1 MVNFVKRDKNDIFNR
16 PILGFVFKNKK
27 FLLGLRIAVALLFF
41 YAVFYGFMN
50 PAKENIFTGAVF
62 WVLFWPLFMLLTLPT
77 FGRIFCGICPH
88 GFLGK
93 YITSLGLKKTMPKWM
108 QNRYIGIF
116 LLIFGWWGTYY
127 LFPDFLT
134 SPLGTAGLFAGMTA
148 VAFVVYYMYK
158 DMSYCKYIC
167 PIGTMCRA
175 YDKLSFT
182 KLETYTESCK
192 ECTTFECASSCPYHL
207 KPFSFAA
214 KNHTDDCTLCME
226 CANACEAVKFTLT
239 KPAHILEKKFK
250 ALNAEVWAFILILA
264 AIPVSMTFAHGL
276 ERSAIAQDMIWNKTA
291 VLLGM
296 SEYGVGFAFIYA
308 IVLSVFF
315 AVFGL
320 WLASLVLKKDFNTTF
335 STLGYAFAPLF
346 ILGSLGHTLEMFF
359 IKDYATLIQ
368 GFAQAF
374 GFAAD
379 VAPLAK
385 RGDAW
390 LHYFGFL
397 RWIGVVWTLILLY
410 KRLKLI
416 DSTRMRKIFGYFF
429 ASLLVIFFIGI
440 NIYRGYV
447 FNVYGVKAAGHSHH
461 MGGQS
466 IAQRPSFVKSASQPA
481 DDNSEVLDF
490 KRMIKTTDL
499 IYFTCSDP
507 GANSQGS
514 HGGGMHGGNPMAVP
528 TQKVWLVYGENFGQ
542 NTCIGKPDG
551 ELSLY
556 DTFNKEATLSTAIQ
570 NNCAS
575 YSFKMPHNGY
585 YNLFF
590 NSSKVEEDTLHY
602 KSAKLEFLNGN
613 HGLADVYEPRK
624 SQPFIGDKNKID
636 LIRVRDKKEDSF
648 FYTHSSGDLLR
659 FKALLNNKPL
669 ANAEIKVS
677 VDTGWTKDLKT
688 DKEGIAA
695 FNIIKDYFPK
705 WSEFDKRH
713 KGMLLISLSY
723 DDNSSGI
730 LNGVN
735 YSKTKYTLTY
745 PLSFYPN
752 ENEYK
757 SYKDGLIIAM
767 LTLLLASFIA
777 YRFRRN
783 RTKPF
788 SEVRY
793 DEK

>member
-1 MVNFVKRDKNDIFNR
+1 MVDFVKRDKNDIFNR

-27 FLLGLRIAVALLFF
+27 FLLGIRIAVALLFF

-93 YITSLGLKKTMPKWM
+93 YITALGLKKTMPKWM

-116 LLIFGWWGTYY
+116 LLIVGWWGAYY
-127 LFPDFLT
+127 VFPGFLT

-148 VAFVVYYMYK
+148 VAFIVYYSYK

-175 YDKLSFT
+175 YDKLSFI
-182 KLETYTESCK
+182 KLETYTESCR
-192 ECTTFECASSCPYHL
+192 ECKTFECASSCPYHL

-226 CANACEAVKFTLT
+226 CANACEAVKFKFT
-239 KPAHILEKKFK
+239 KPAQILEKKFK
-250 ALNAEVWAFILILA
+250 VLTAEVWAFILILA
-264 AIPVSMTFAHGL
+264 AIPVAMTFAHGL
-276 ERSAIAQDMIWNKTA
+276 ERSAIAHEMIWNKTA
-291 VLLGM
+291 ALLGV
-296 SEYGVGFAFIYA
+296 SEYGVGFAFVYA
-308 IVLSVFF
+308 VVLSVFF
-315 AVFGL
+315 AALGL
-320 WLASLVLKKDFNTTF
+320 WLASIALKKDFNTTF

-359 IKDYATLIQ
+359 IKEYATLIN

-379 VAPLAK
+379 AAPLAK

-397 RWIGVVWTLILLY
+397 RWIGVIWTQILLY

-416 DSTRMRKIFGYFF
+416 DSTKTRKVFAYLF
-429 ASLLVIFFIGI
+429 ASFLVIFFIGI

-447 FNVYGVKAAGHSHH
+447 FKVYGVKAADHSHH

-466 IAQRPSFVKSASQPA
+466 MAQRPSYATSFSQPR
-481 DDNSEVLDF
+481 DNGGEILDF
-490 KRMIKTTDL
+490 KNSIKAGDL
-499 IYFTCSDP
+499 IYFTNSDP
-507 GANSQGS
+507 KATSKDS
-514 HGGGMHGGNPMAVP
+514 RTRMHGGNPMAAP

-542 NTCIGKPDG
+542 NECVGKLDG
-551 ELSLY
+551 ELLLY
-556 DTFNKEATLSTAIQ
+556 DTFNKEKPVKSALQ
-570 NNCAS
+570 YNCAA
-575 YSFKMPHNGY
+575 YSFEMPHNGY

-590 NSSKVEEDTLHY
+590 NSSKIEENTLHY
-602 KSAKLEFLNGN
+602 KSAKLEFLNGS
-613 HGLADVYEPRK
+613 HGLTDVYEAHK
-624 SQPFIGDKNKID
+624 SEPFIAEKNRID
-636 LIRVRDKKEDSF
+636 LIRLRNKKEDSF
-648 FYTHSSGDLLR
+648 FYIHSSGDLLR

-669 ANAEIKVS
+669 ANAGIKVFIN
-677 VDTGWTKDLKT
+677 TGWTREFKT
-688 DKEGIAA
+688 DKEGIVE

-713 KGMLLISLSY
+713 KEMMLISLSY
-723 DDNSSGI
+723 TDDAE
-730 LNGVN
+730 GVLDGVDYN
-735 YSKTKYTLTY
+735 KIKYTLTY

-752 ENEYK
+752 ESEYK
-757 SYKDGLIIAM
+757 SYQDGLIIAV
-767 LTLLLASFIA
+767 LTLLLASFVA

-788 SEVRY
+788 AEVRY

>member
-1 MVNFVKRDKNDIFNR
+1 MVDFVKRDKNDIFNR

-27 FLLGLRIAVALLFF
+27 FLLGIRIAVALLFF

-93 YITSLGLKKTMPKWM
+93 YITALGLKKTMPKWM

-116 LLIFGWWGTYY
+116 LLIVGWWGAYY
-127 LFPDFLT
+127 VFPGFLT

-148 VAFVVYYMYK
+148 VAFIVYYSYK

-182 KLETYTESCK
+182 KLETYTDSCR
-192 ECTTFECASSCPYHL
+192 ECKTFECASSCPYHL

-226 CANACEAVKFTLT
+226 CANACEAVKFKFT
-239 KPAHILEKKFK
+239 KPAHILGQKFK
-250 ALNAEVWAFILILA
+250 ALNAEVWAYILILA

-276 ERSAIAQDMIWNKTA
+276 ERSTIAQEMIWNKTA
-291 VLLGM
+291 AFFGM
-296 SEYGVGFAFIYA
+296 GEYGVGFAFVYA

-315 AVFGL
+315 AVLGL

-359 IKDYATLIQ
+359 VKDYATLVK

-374 GFAAD
+374 GFAAE
-379 VAPLAK
+379 AMPLAK

-397 RWIGVVWTLILLY
+397 RWIGVIWTQILLY

-416 DSTRMRKIFGYFF
+416 DSTKTRKVFAYVF
-429 ASLLVIFFIGI
+429 ASFLVIFFIGI

-447 FNVYGVKAAGHSHH
+447 FKVYGVKAADHSHH

-466 IAQRPSFVKSASQPA
+466 MAQRPSYATSSSQPR
-481 DDNSEVLDF
+481 DNGGEILDF
-490 KRMIKTTDL
+490 KNSIQAGDL

-507 GANSQGS
+507 KVTSKGS
-514 HGGGMHGGNPMAVP
+514 HARMHGGNPMAAP

-542 NTCIGKPDG
+542 NECVGKLEG
-551 ELSLY
+551 ELLLY
-556 DTFNKEATLSTAIQ
+556 DTFNKEKPVKSALQ
-570 NNCAS
+570 YNCAA
-575 YSFKMPHNGY
+575 YSFEMPHNGY

-590 NSSKVEEDTLHY
+590 NHSTVKENTLHY
-602 KSAKLEFLNGN
+602 KSAKLEFLNGS
-613 HGLADVYEPRK
+613 HGLTDIYEAHK
-624 SQPFIGDKNKID
+624 SQPFIAEKNRID
-636 LIRVRDKKEDSF
+636 LIRLRDKKEDSF

-669 ANAEIKVS
+669 ANADIKVFIN
-677 VDTGWTKDLKT
+677 TGWTREFKT
-688 DKEGIAA
+688 DKEGIVE

-713 KGMLLISLSY
+713 KEMLLVSLSY
-723 DDNSSGI
+723 TDDVG
-730 LNGVN
+730 GVLDGVG
-735 YSKTKYTLTY
+735 YGKIKYTLTY

-752 ENEYK
+752 ESEYK
-757 SYKDGLIIAM
+757 SYQDGLIIAV
-767 LTLLLASFIA
+767 LILLSASFVA

-788 SEVRY
+788 AEVRY

>member
-1 MVNFVKRDKNDIFNR
+1 MVDFVKRDKNDIFNR

-27 FLLGLRIAVALLFF
+27 FLLGIRIAVALLFF

-93 YITSLGLKKTMPKWM
+93 YITALGLKKTMPKWM

-116 LLIFGWWGTYY
+116 LLIVGWWGAYY
-127 LFPDFLT
+127 VFPGFLT

-148 VAFVVYYMYK
+148 VAFIVYYSYK

-175 YDKLSFT
+175 YDKLSFI
-182 KLETYTESCK
+182 KLETYTDSCR
-192 ECTTFECASSCPYHL
+192 ECKTFECASSCPYHL

-226 CANACEAVKFTLT
+226 CANACEAVKFKFT
-239 KPAHILEKKFK
+239 KPAHILGQKFK
-250 ALNAEVWAFILILA
+250 ALNAEVWAYILILA

-276 ERSAIAQDMIWNKTA
+276 ERSTIAQEMIWNKTA
-291 VLLGM
+291 AFFGM
-296 SEYGVGFAFIYA
+296 GEYGVGFAFVYA

-315 AVFGL
+315 AVLGL

-359 IKDYATLIQ
+359 VKDYATLVK

-374 GFAAD
+374 GFAAE
-379 VAPLAK
+379 AMPLAK

-397 RWIGVVWTLILLY
+397 RWIGVIWTQILLY

-416 DSTRMRKIFGYFF
+416 DSTRMRKIFGYIF

-447 FNVYGVKAAGHSHH
+447 FKVYGVKAADHSHM
-461 MGGQS
+461 MGKQS
-466 IAQRPSFVKSASQPA
+466 IAQRPSYATSSSQPR
-481 DDNSEVLDF
+481 DNGGEILDF
-490 KRMIKTTDL
+490 KNSIKAGDL
-499 IYFTCSDP
+499 IYFTNSDP
-507 GANSQGS
+507 KATSKDS
-514 HGGGMHGGNPMAVP
+514 RTRMYGGNPMAAP

-542 NTCIGKPDG
+542 NECVGKLDG
-551 ELSLY
+551 ELLLY
-556 DTFNKEATLSTAIQ
+556 DTFNKEKPVKSALQ
-570 NNCAS
+570 YNCAA
-575 YSFKMPHNGY
+575 YSFEMPHNGY

-590 NSSKVEEDTLHY
+590 NSSKIEENTLHY
-602 KSAKLEFLNGN
+602 KSAKLEFLNGS
-613 HGLADVYEPRK
+613 HGLTDVYEAHK
-624 SQPFIGDKNKID
+624 SEPFIAEKNRID
-636 LIRVRDKKEDSF
+636 LIRLRNKKEDSF
-648 FYTHSSGDLLR
+648 FYIHSSGDLLR

-669 ANAEIKVS
+669 ANADIKVFIN
-677 VDTGWTKDLKT
+677 TGWTREFKT
-688 DKEGIAA
+688 DKEGIVE

-713 KGMLLISLSY
+713 KEMMLISLSY
-723 DDNSSGI
+723 TDDAE
-730 LNGVN
+730 GVLDGVDYN
-735 YSKTKYTLTY
+735 KIKYTLTY

-752 ENEYK
+752 ESEYK
-757 SYKDGLIIAM
+757 SYQDGLIIAV
-767 LTLLLASFIA
+767 LTLLLASFVA

-788 SEVRY
+788 AEVRY

>member
-1 MVNFVKRDKNDIFNR
+1 MVDFVKRDKNDIFNR
-16 PILGFVFKNKK
+16 PVLGFVFKNKK
-27 FLLGLRIAVALLFF
+27 FLLGMRIAVALLFF

-93 YITSLGLKKTMPKWM
+93 YITALGLKKTMPVWM

-116 LLIFGWWGTYY
+116 LLIFGWWGAYY
-127 LFPDFLT
+127 VFPGFLA

-148 VAFVVYYMYK
+148 VAFVLYYLYK

-167 PIGTMCRA
+167 PIGTMSRA

-192 ECTTFECASSCPYHL
+192 ECKTFECASSCPYHL

-239 KPAHILEKKFK
+239 KPAQILEKKFK

-264 AIPVSMTFAHGL
+264 AIPVAMTFAHGL
-276 ERSAIAQDMIWNKTA
+276 ERSTIAQEMIWNKTA
-291 VLLGM
+291 AFFGM
-296 SEYGVGFAFIYA
+296 GEYGVGFAFMYA
-308 IVLSVFF
+308 IVLSLFF
-315 AVFGL
+315 AVLGL
-320 WLASLVLKKDFNTTF
+320 WLASVVLKKDFNTTF

-359 IKDYATLIQ
+359 VKDYATLVK

-374 GFAAD
+374 GFAAEA
-379 VAPLAK
+379 APLAK

-390 LHYFGFL
+390 LHYLGFL
-397 RWIGVVWTLILLY
+397 RWVGVVWTLILLY

-416 DSTRMRKIFGYFF
+416 ESTKIRKVFAYLF

-447 FNVYGVKAAGHSHH
+447 FKVYGIKAAGHSHH

-466 IAQRPSFVKSASQPA
+466 ISQRPSFVKSALQPA
-481 DDNSEVLDF
+481 DDSSEVLDF
-490 KRMIKTTDL
+490 KHMIKATDL

-507 GANSQGS
+507 RAGSRNSYA
-514 HGGGMHGGNPMAVP
+514 GGMHGGNPMAVP
-528 TQKVWLVYGENFGQ
+528 SQNVWLVYGENFGQ
-542 NTCIGKPDG
+542 NACIGQLDG
-551 ELSLY
+551 ALLLY
-556 DTFNKEATLSTAIQ
+556 DTSHTEKPVKTQSAQNCTA
-570 NNCAS
+570 
-575 YSFKMPHNGY
+575 YRFDMPHNGY
-585 YNLFF
+585 YTLFF
-590 NSSKVEEDTLHY
+590 HSLIAKENILHY

-613 HGLADVYEPRK
+613 HGLADVYEPHK
-624 SQPFIGDKNKID
+624 SQPFIAEKNKID
-636 LIRVRDKKEDSF
+636 LIRLRDKKEDSF

-659 FKALLNNKPL
+659 FQALFDNKPL
-669 ANAEIKVS
+669 AHADIKVFT
-677 VDTGWTKDLKT
+677 DTGWVKSLKT
-688 DKEGIAA
+688 DSEGIAE

-705 WSEFDKRH
+705 WPEFDKRH

-723 DDNSSGI
+723 EDNSSGI
-730 LNGVN
+730 LNAES
-735 YSKTKYTLTY
+735 YAKTHYTLTY
-745 PLSFYPN
+745 PLFFYPN
-752 ENEYK
+752 EDEYK
-757 SYKDGLIIAM
+757 SYKEGLIFAM
-767 LTLLLASFIA
+767 LALLLASFIV
-777 YRFRRN
+777 YRFRKN

-788 SEVRY
+788 AEVRY